1 MKNIEIML
9 CVDEKMNILRFV
21 IITMLVKLTIPAHQN
36 PTLLPSLFIS
46 SARLKNLNCRIAA
59 SCRIYLTKLTQIKG
73 QKMTR

>member
-46 SARLKNLNCRIAA
+46 SARLKNLNW
-59 SCRIYLTKLTQIKG
+59 
-73 QKMTR
+73 